1 MKWSRKELEG
11 EVQEVKPARDKGN
24 AHAWCRPRG
33 CRSRLPPA
41 SCACKTPTG
50 KPTITEGEILWGSRN
65 EGRSVAAAW
74 NVHGEISRTGEV
86 LEEKLSGPLVPQQS
100 SHKADKGLGLKCT
113 RNFQR
118 CLLQTP
124 LCSLPRHPPPSQAV
138 AGCINT
144 CKKLLVGKKSASAE
158 PRRTTPAVHQ
168 LLLLTISPPVLRAKG
183 AQSQATAGIDQKTQI
198 EQVAEAFLG
207 LNTGF
212 YSQVWSVAGSATS
225 LLLYQVL
232 GRRQRAALAPGP
244 FIFTPSS
251 IWQHFR
257 RETKPSAAAGDF

>member
-1 MKWSRKELEG
+1 M
-11 EVQEVKPARDKGN
+11 QEVKPARDKGN
-24 AHAWCRPRG
+24 ARAWCRPRG

-100 SHKADKGLGLKCT
+100 SCEADKGLGLKCT

-168 LLLLTISPPVLRAKG
+168 LLLLTISPLVRRAKG
-183 AQSQATAGIDQKTQI
+183 AQSRATAGIDQKRRQNRLQRLFWVKTRGFT
-198 EQVAEAFLG
+198 ARCGAWLG
-207 LNTGF
+207 LPPRCSFTRCSGGGREQPWHRVHSF
-212 YSQVWSVAGSATS
+212 SPQAQFGSIS
-225 LLLYQVL
+225 
-232 GRRQRAALAPGP
+232 GEKPSRPRRQG
-244 FIFTPSS
+244 IFN
-251 IWQHFR
+251 
-257 RETKPSAAAGDF
+257 SAEQLS